1 MAEAAAIA
9 AGASVIKAGSAIILG
24 NLTENK
30 NHRRALVNNMDW
42 IKREMEMLLVEAG
55 VGDGL
60 NEEKSYGGQVWH
72 IWAQTVRELAY
83 EVEDCLVSYKD
94 RVTCRSDAPWYRRML
109 HLATTL
115 PLRNRLGRRLAK
127 FKERANEII
136 QQRIIH
142 VPSSPGANSAPATSI
157 AKITY
162 TKPDKLEGIGKP
174 KKDLLELLDLK
185 ALMVQPEIVQAA
197 AVQPEM
203 LQVVEQEI
211 LEVAEGQPNKLKVVS
226 VVGFA
231 GLGKTTLANA
241 VFDSPDIIR
250 MFPRRAW
257 VEAST
262 HGNTRDLLMDI
273 IEQFKLLP
281 IGPYSTQSPDI
292 LAKHINTCL
301 QDGSR
306 YFLVI
311 DDLQTQPHKWNAIK
325 SAFPKEGADGRII
338 VTTRI
343 RSIARNCSS
352 TRGCVHHM
360 QALDRTHARTLFLRE
375 VFSGSSYCSDDF
387 ETGLASILDQCDGW
401 PLALLDIAQLVKN
414 SRENPLGADCQDAC
428 NKLGCHL
435 DWLKTQDLETTRQ
448 VIIDSFNFNGEND
461 GHRLKT
467 CVLLASIYQKYR
479 QTKWK
484 RLLGRLLAEGESS
497 TARGQFE
504 ELFNRGIIRPQGI
517 RQNSDEFK
525 TYQIGHVLLE
535 FMICKQAYRN
545 FITLIHNDEHIS
557 YGRKT
562 DSAVRRL
569 YLSGKTVNT
578 RKMVTPE
585 SHKKHGLSS
594 VRSLTIFDHDGDELV
609 EFGKC
614 KMLRVLDVENC
625 NKVKD
630 TDLQKICKLL
640 YLKYLNLRGTNVKT
654 LPRKASNL
662 HNLQTLDMRETNVDI
677 ELPMEVLILRQ
688 LLHLFGRFKLPPK
701 VSEVGEGHPLL
712 KLLETESQLE
722 TFAGFILDG
731 CNGFQHIM
739 SSIRTLRKVK
749 VWSGSTRIE
758 KLESLA
764 PSLQKRFIEG
774 DALESLSIHFGDDS
788 LDFLNSLEGPCA
800 LESIKLHGKLP
811 RLPDFFFDG
820 SHFQELQLSKTGL
833 SCEDLSALQN
843 LGSLL
848 YLKLDEDSTI
858 FVGGTFNFRPGGFG
872 SLRRLCI
879 QTPKLPEMDVK
890 EGAMPALLSLE
901 LFSDDIQGLP
911 VSAIKHIEKLSEVV
925 IYTSVN
931 AQTRKKWEDE
941 AQKHKNRP
949 AICVAQSKNT
959 SQGQANN

>member
-1 MAEAAAIA
+1 M
-9 AGASVIKAGSAIILG
+9 VI
-24 NLTENK
+24 
-30 NHRRALVNNMDW
+30 
-42 IKREMEMLLVEAG
+42 
-55 VGDGL
+55 
-60 NEEKSYGGQVWH
+60 
-72 IWAQTVRELAY
+72 
-83 EVEDCLVSYKD
+83 
-94 RVTCRSDAPWYRRML
+94 
-109 HLATTL
+109 
-115 PLRNRLGRRLAK
+115 
-127 FKERANEII
+127 
-136 QQRIIH
+136 
-142 VPSSPGANSAPATSI
+142 
-157 AKITY
+157 
-162 TKPDKLEGIGKP
+162 
-174 KKDLLELLDLK
+174 
-185 ALMVQPEIVQAA
+185 
-197 AVQPEM
+197 
-203 LQVVEQEI
+203 
-211 LEVAEGQPNKLKVVS
+211 
-226 VVGFA
+226 
-231 GLGKTTLANA
+231 
-241 VFDSPDIIR
+241 
-250 MFPRRAW
+250 
-257 VEAST
+257 
-262 HGNTRDLLMDI
+262 
-273 IEQFKLLP
+273 
-281 IGPYSTQSPDI
+281 
-292 LAKHINTCL
+292 
-301 QDGSR
+301 R

-338 VTTRI
+338 VTTR
-343 RSIARNCSS
+343 
-352 TRGCVHHM
+352 
-360 QALDRTHARTLFLRE
+360 
-375 VFSGSSYCSDDF
+375 
-387 ETGLASILDQCDGW
+387 LASILDQCDGW

-435 DWLKTQDLETTRQ
+435 DWLQTQDLETTRQ

-467 CVLLASIYQKYR
+467 CVLLASIYQKYHR
-479 QTKWK
+479 TKWK

-701 VSEVGEGHPLL
+701 
-712 KLLETESQLE
+712 
-722 TFAGFILDG
+722 
-731 CNGFQHIM
+731 
-739 SSIRTLRKVK
+739 
-749 VWSGSTRIE
+749 
-758 KLESLA
+758 
-764 PSLQKRFIEG
+764 KRFIEG

-848 YLKLDEDSTI
+848 YLKLDEDSAI

-890 EGAMPALLSLE
+890 KGAMPALLSLE

-911 VSAIKHIEKLSEVV
+911 VAAIKHIEKLSEVA

-949 AICVAQSKNT
+949 AICVAQNTYGHKLLCVHSALKNGVQT
-959 SQGQANN
+959 GRPVNLVIIMYFFFDLLC